1 MGDVTFKAEVTQTS
15 VIGTIPRQLV
25 FNVLQQFEHYS
36 YAIVK
41 LLHSDI
47 ESGYS
52 ECIMPLLLKR
62 SQFLLSNS
70 EHKTTSFCMNGV
82 CICVTDKKETSET
95 ILTLQLKLPSAM
107 QVLKQVTTIIG

>member
-1 MGDVTFKAEVTQTS
+1 MDELWTGIKLDSYLFTATPVWIRSMGDVTFKAEVTQTL

-36 YAIVK
+36 YSIVK

-47 ESGYS
+47 ESGHS
-52 ECIMPLLLKR
+52 ECIIPLLLKR

-70 EHKTTSFCMNGV
+70 DHY
-82 CICVTDKKETSET
+82 D
-95 ILTLQLKLPSAM
+95 LH
-107 QVLKQVTTIIG
+107 VLIGNHRWRIRIVA